1 MASKLMPFSGAGFL
15 PWHQNWC
22 HFDYLLT
29 YSQWAKPFIKV
40 FLKKPS
46 KILLL
51 RGNPVIAPSV
61 TPCLKAIL
69 WTPSLI
75 PSGKG
80 IFLSSFQKNSAH
92 LTHIWKP
99 FCQPIR
105 RGFLLQFL
113 TATFATEKRHDFWK
127 NFPSTLY
134 RNFRSRK
141 TTYFPKLFQKMFSP
155 LYRTF
160 SSKKRKLFF
169 KKVSLFL
176 YRKFFRTNLNPF
188 FGIVALLLIPGHLR
202 AKIEHQSWKN
212 IKNSACLVFRS
223 RRYIFSGIQL

>member
-1 MASKLMPFSGAGFL
+1 MGSDEIEGVFQKFFL
-15 PWHQNWC
+15 
-22 HFDYLLT
+22 
-29 YSQWAKPFIKV
+29 
-40 FLKKPS
+40 
-46 KILLL
+46 
-51 RGNPVIAPSV
+51 
-61 TPCLKAIL
+61 
-69 WTPSLI
+69 SLI

-141 TTYFPKLFQKMFSP
+141 TTYFPKLFQKMSSP

-160 SSKKRKLFF
+160 SGKKRTHFF
-169 KKVSLFL
+169 KKVFLNL
-176 YRKFFRTNLNPF
+176 YRKFFWANLNTHPEKAW
-188 FGIVALLLIPGHLR
+188 IYR
-202 AKIEHQSWKN
+202 RNYCSWWRKTR
-212 IKNSACLVFRS
+212 C
-223 RRYIFSGIQL
+223 IFVRTG

>member
-1 MASKLMPFSGAGFL
+1 MGRARNIGFYALFSKIFCFRLQIGVSYQLLKERGSKLAQIFVCGIKIDAAFGSGISAVASKLMPFWLPPHLFPVGEAIYQGVFEKTFKNSVAARESGYCPF
-15 PWHQNWC
+15 
-22 HFDYLLT
+22 T
-29 YSQWAKPFIKV
+29 YSMFESHFV
-40 FLKKPS
+40 
-46 KILLL
+46 
-51 RGNPVIAPSV
+51 
-61 TPCLKAIL
+61 
-69 WTPSLI
+69 TPSLI

-141 TTYFPKLFQKMFSP
+141 TKHFPNLFQRNVITP
-155 LYRTF
+155 LPHVFEAETDT
-160 SSKKRKLFF
+160 LF
-169 KKVSLFL
+169 KKV
-176 YRKFFRTNLNPF
+176 P
-188 FGIVALLLIPGHLR
+188 
-202 AKIEHQSWKN
+202 
-212 IKNSACLVFRS
+212 
-223 RRYIFSGIQL
+223 

>member
-1 MASKLMPFSGAGFL
+1 MNVFHIFLFLAPNRSHLPVVRYMWLQNGAIFRL
-15 PWHQNWC
+15 WHQKWC
-22 HFDYLLT
+22 RFRE
-29 YSQWAKPFIKV
+29 WNFCRGIK
-40 FLKKPS
+40 
-46 KILLL
+46 ID
-51 RGNPVIAPSV
+51 
-61 TPCLKAIL
+61 AIL
-69 WTPSLI
+69 ITSSLI

-80 IFLSSFQKNSAH
+80 RFLSSFQKNSAH
-92 LTHIWKP
+92 LIHIWKP

-160 SSKKRKLFF
+160 SGKKRTHFF
-169 KKVSLFL
+169 KKVFLNL
-176 YRKFFRTNLNPF
+176 YRKFFWANLNTHPEK
-188 FGIVALLLIPGHLR
+188 A
-202 AKIEHQSWKN
+202 
-212 IKNSACLVFRS
+212 
-223 RRYIFSGIQL
+223 

>member
-1 MASKLMPFSGAGFL
+1 MFES
-15 PWHQNWC
+15 
-22 HFDYLLT
+22 HF
-29 YSQWAKPFIKV
+29 V
-40 FLKKPS
+40 
-46 KILLL
+46 
-51 RGNPVIAPSV
+51 
-61 TPCLKAIL
+61 
-69 WTPSLI
+69 TPSLI

-160 SSKKRKLFF
+160 SGKKRTHFF
-169 KKVSLFL
+169 KKVFLNL
-176 YRKFFRTNLNPF
+176 YRKFFWANLNTGKKLSSTP
-188 FGIVALLLIPGHLR
+188 IPQHLSR
-202 AKIEHQSWKN
+202 KSNPH
-212 IKNSACLVFRS
+212 FRNYCS
-223 RRYIFSGIQL
+223 ITATGTFEVQNGTPIQKKA

>member
-1 MASKLMPFSGAGFL
+1 MFES
-15 PWHQNWC
+15 
-22 HFDYLLT
+22 HF
-29 YSQWAKPFIKV
+29 V
-40 FLKKPS
+40 
-46 KILLL
+46 
-51 RGNPVIAPSV
+51 
-61 TPCLKAIL
+61 
-69 WTPSLI
+69 TPSLI

-80 IFLSSFQKNSAH
+80 IFLSSFQNNSAH

-141 TTYFPKLFQKMFSP
+141 RHIFRNFFKKCSHPSTARFRAKNGHTFSKKLPALIPQVFSVESKPLFQKF
-155 LYRTF
+155 
-160 SSKKRKLFF
+160 
-169 KKVSLFL
+169 FL
-176 YRKFFRTNLNPF
+176 YYCYRDICSPKWHTN
-188 FGIVALLLIPGHLR
+188 R
-202 AKIEHQSWKN
+202 EKN

>member
-1 MASKLMPFSGAGFL
+1 MPLSGLKFL
-15 PWHQNWC
+15 RWHQNWC
-22 HFDYLLT
+22 HLEPPHLFPVGEAIYQGVFEKTFKNSVAARKSGYCPFT
-29 YSQWAKPFIKV
+29 YSMFESHFV
-40 FLKKPS
+40 
-46 KILLL
+46 
-51 RGNPVIAPSV
+51 
-61 TPCLKAIL
+61 
-69 WTPSLI
+69 TPSLI

-141 TTYFPKLFQKMFSP
+141 TTYFPKLFQKSF
-155 LYRTF
+155 L
-160 SSKKRKLFF
+160 L
-169 KKVSLFL
+169 L
-176 YRKFFRTNLNPF
+176 YRKFFRANLNCDF
-188 FGIVALLLIPGHLR
+188 EKIPLTYLDW
-202 AKIEHQSWKN
+202 KQNLPTLFSKKN

>member
-1 MASKLMPFSGAGFL
+1 MGSDEIEGVFQKFFL
-15 PWHQNWC
+15 
-22 HFDYLLT
+22 
-29 YSQWAKPFIKV
+29 
-40 FLKKPS
+40 
-46 KILLL
+46 
-51 RGNPVIAPSV
+51 
-61 TPCLKAIL
+61 
-69 WTPSLI
+69 SLI

-127 NFPSTLY
+127 NFSFNPIPQLSKPKNDIFSETFSKNVLTPLPHV
-134 RNFRSRK
+134 FGQK
-141 TTYFPKLFQKMFSP
+141 TDTLFQKSFPKSVP
-155 LYRTF
+155 QVFL
-160 SSKKRKLFF
+160 SKSQHPSRK
-169 KKVSLFL
+169 S
-176 YRKFFRTNLNPF
+176 
-188 FGIVALLLIPGHLR
+188 
-202 AKIEHQSWKN
+202 